1 MLRLLTQR
9 ALARV
14 APLLALAAALAHS
27 ASGESEAGATS
38 AAEAA
43 DIQAFDTTT
52 LLALPESTMVTS
64 EEPADPRKRLSPLA
78 DSIVN
83 QVTFLASFQRAFVA
97 AGRKQRLLVD
107 IGRVDTKL
115 GTPERLRAFREA
127 AAARSPLAVGDRLR
141 LRGPWGSSDATVA
154 GYDEWN
160 GRAVVTLE
168 ASPLVDSLARHVEP
182 MVALALR
189 ADSAQPPVAD
199 SCDTRGKLA
208 APLATRAATVG
219 DSLIATLR
227 ADTSGKPTVGGKP
240 PTSKVTQLAGCFGAY
255 DAIIFANLAAT
266 ARDPARE
273 IAVLLDSSGK
283 ASPLAVNDLRFKT
296 HEALR
301 AFDADGDGVDD
312 VAALGRAERSGG
324 TVLLRLDPDKRR
336 LTYIAS
342 GFAWEIF

>member
-1 MLRLLTQR
+1 MLRVLTQC

-14 APLLALAAALAHS
+14 APLALVAAFALS
-27 ASGESEAGATS
+27 ACGESEARATS
-38 AAEAA
+38 ASEAA

-52 LLALPESTMVTS
+52 LLALPESAVVTS
-64 EEPADPRKRLSPLA
+64 DEPAAPRKRLSPLA
-78 DSIVN
+78 DSIAN
-83 QVTFLASFQRAFVA
+83 QVTFLASFQRAFVG
-97 AGRKQRLLVD
+97 AGRNHHLLVD
-107 IGRVDTKL
+107 IGRLDTKL

-127 AAARSPLAVGDRLR
+127 AAARSPLVVGDRLR

-160 GRAVVTLE
+160 GRAVVTLA

-189 ADSAQPPVAD
+189 ADSAAPPVAD
-199 SCDTRGKLA
+199 SCDRRGKLP
-208 APLATRAATVG
+208 APLAARATAVS
-219 DSLIATLR
+219 DSLVAAMR
-227 ADTSGKPTVGGKP
+227 ADTAGKSVAGAKP
-240 PTSKVTQLAGCFGAY
+240 PASKVTRLAGCFGDY
-255 DAIIFANLAAT
+255 DVIIFANLAAT
-266 ARDPARE
+266 SRTPARE
-273 IAVLLDSSGK
+273 LAVLLDSSGN
-283 ASPLAVNDLRFKT
+283 ASSLSVNDLRFKT

-324 TVLLRLDPDKRR
+324 TVLLRLEREKRR

-342 GFAWEIF
+342 GFAWETF

>member
-9 ALARV
+9 VLARV
-14 APLLALAAALAHS
+14 APPLALVAALALS
-27 ASGESEAGATS
+27 ACGESEARATS
-38 AAEAA
+38 AAAAA

-52 LLALPESTMVTS
+52 LLALPESVFATS
-64 EEPADPRKRLSPLA
+64 EEPAAPRKRLGPLA
-78 DSIVN
+78 DSIAN

-97 AGRKQRLLVD
+97 AGRNRHLLVD
-107 IGRVDTKL
+107 IGRIDTKL
-115 GTPERLRAFREA
+115 GTPERLHAFREA

-160 GRAVVTLE
+160 GRAVVTLD

-189 ADSAQPPVAD
+189 ADSAAPPVAD
-199 SCDTRGKLA
+199 SCDRRGKLSGL
-208 APLATRAATVG
+208 LATRAAAVG
-219 DSLIATLR
+219 DSLIATMR
-227 ADTSGKPTVGGKP
+227 ADTVGKPSVGGKP
-240 PTSKVTQLAGCFGAY
+240 PASKVTRLAGCFGDY
-255 DAIIFANLAAT
+255 GAIIFADLAAT
-266 ARDPARE
+266 PREPARE
-273 IAVLLDSSGK
+273 LAVVLDSSGK
-283 ASPLAVNDLRFKT
+283 ASALAVSDLRFKT

-312 VAALGRAERSGG
+312 VAALGRAGRSGG
-324 TVLLRLDPDKRR
+324 TVLLRLEPEKRR

-342 GFAWEIF
+342 GFAWETF